1 MDWSPGQPWL
11 LPWNMGFPAEF
22 PSSKCWEGFEQKVL
36 SNINKMD
43 HDGST
48 QYTEI
53 QRLKRPQT
61 VLGSAK
67 IPSQLPWLLSLPPWC
82 ENDPPLPALLS
93 HPIRVTP
100 WWTSLPWDLGAI
112 RYKYPLVIVQHSN
125 GKWPLCRSFRSYF
138 NGIFPSPR
146 CLSLLGFF
154 RRTRRRPRG
163 LATGLGHL

>member
-1 MDWSPGQPWL
+1 
-11 LPWNMGFPAEF
+11 MGFPAEF

-82 ENDPPLPALLS
+82 ENDPPLPALLPPHQS
-93 HPIRVTP
+93 YTMMNITP
-100 WWTSLPWDLGAI
+100 
-112 RYKYPLVIVQHSN
+112 
-125 GKWPLCRSFRSYF
+125 
-138 NGIFPSPR
+138 FPPQKK
-146 CLSLLGFF
+146 
-154 RRTRRRPRG
+154 RRPWVEVWAAPSSRG
-163 LATGLGHL
+163 GEALVCQPHQMGSFCRDLSYESSHFGGN

>member
-1 MDWSPGQPWL
+1 MPSAVTAVFPRKSQPWPRLASFRPPQGVPAQPPWSTSSCRERATFMGFHGLVTRKPWL

-82 ENDPPLPALLS
+82 ENDPPLPALLPPHQS
-93 HPIRVTP
+93 YTMMTITP
-100 WWTSLPWDLGAI
+100 LGSWG
-112 RYKYPLVIVQHSN
+112 YKVQV
-125 GKWPLCRSFRSYF
+125 
-138 NGIFPSPR
+138 PSGN
-146 CLSLLGFF
+146 CS
-154 RRTRRRPRG
+154 T
-163 LATGLGHL
+163 